1 MPRADA
7 TAVATEL
14 RSGDGGDI
22 LVVGSRTMWNHL
34 LVAGL
39 VDELHLMLGPALLGA
54 GTAVF
59 AGSTPVPLRLL
70 ESRVLDESSLIL
82 ARCASAPA

>member
-14 RSGDGGDI
+14 RRGDGGDI
-22 LVVGSRTMWNHL
+22 VVFGSRTMWNHL
-34 LVAGL
+34 LVA
-39 VDELHLMLGPALLGA
+39 LHLLLGPALLGA

-82 ARCASAPA
+82 ARYASAQA